1 MILSIVIPFYNEE
14 ESIRQT
20 YQAIVKE
27 LGDLDD
33 IELELVFVNDG
44 SRDRTLEI
52 MKELAVQDD
61 RVNFVSFSRNFGK
74 ESGILAGFQ
83 HSHGD
88 LTVLMDGDLQHP
100 PAVVKDMLAAYYEGF
115 DVISAKRNRKGESKR
130 STFFAHLFY
139 RVANNVMD
147 IRLQD
152 GVSDFRAFSR
162 KALNAILSLDE
173 YSRFSKGIFSWIG
186 FKEKTIPYENQLRQA
201 GETKFSFTKSM
212 NYAIQG
218 MISFNSKPLRLIIH
232 LGILCIIASLLYIF
246 WLLIEFFLFPESVV
260 GGYFTTIFTIV
271 FFGGVQLISIGVLGE
286 YIGKIYYEIKQ
297 RPHYIIDETNTDK
310 LEQ

>member
-52 MKELAVQDD
+52 MKELAQQDT
-61 RVNFVSFSRNFGK
+61 RVKFVSFSRNFGK
-74 ESGILAGFQ
+74 EAGILAGFQ

-100 PAVVKDMLAAYYEGF
+100 PAVVKEMIEAYQEGF
-115 DVISAKRNRKGESKR
+115 DMISAKRNRKGESKR

-147 IRLQD
+147 IHLQD

-173 YSRFSKGIFSWIG
+173 YNRFSKGIFSWVG

-218 MISFNSKPLRLIIH
+218 MISFNSKPLRLIIY
-232 LGILCIIASLLYIF
+232 LGILCIVASLLYIL
-246 WLLIEFFLFPESVV
+246 WLLVEFFLFPESVV

-271 FFGGVQLISIGVLGE
+271 FFGGVQMISIGVLGE

-297 RPHYIIDETNTDK
+297 RPHYIIDESNTHK
-310 LEQ
+310 QEL